1 MLYLSKGIIIKQS
14 TEQLLCVT
22 HCGIDYMLT
31 GIGAR
36 LWLNGRFSVNETQE
50 ARQDIHLRKLQQLGL
65 VELSE
70 ETGILASYHL
80 LTRCIIC
87 PAKLKS
93 VRKPLS
99 STENKAW
106 RWIKGAGLRL
116 TIGELTKLF
125 TEGLEEP
132 SPALLGKENAQALTM
147 RLYASDPI
155 FDTTLEIQME
165 HSPKRDDTVNAVL
178 GLLRKKRIILI

>member
-1 MLYLSKGIIIKQS
+1 MLYLSKGMVIKQS
-14 TEQLLCVT
+14 TEQMLCVT
-22 HCGIDYMLT
+22 YCGIDYMLT

-36 LWLNGRFSVNETQE
+36 LWLDGRFGVKETQD
-50 ARQDIHLRKLQQLGL
+50 AGQDMHLRKLQQLGL

-70 ETGILASYHL
+70 ETGMLASYHL

-125 TEGLEEP
+125 AEGLE
-132 SPALLGKENAQALTM
+132 PAPDLLGKVNAQALTM

-165 HSPKRDDTVNAVL
+165 HSPKRDGTVNAVL
-178 GLLRKKRIILI
+178 GLLRKKRIILT